1 MGNIQPTGTSGKS
14 TPPNTPR
21 RTSVPNFQEVAFGN
35 TVQPMEG
42 HAQGPNQETIMGQ
55 GQISGTSTGTGG
67 APRFDA
73 QRTAL
78 GESASSA
85 ARTGFA
91 VNVGDQPSHA
101 QQAQQSSAIVPLPPN
116 AEIRLL
122 TEQQI
127 RDLAPIAKRPKLALG
142 ELKNSSTILSKR
154 VKFTAT
160 LSGIESHH
168 ALVLVIHEFL
178 SWDFESKSIK
188 FSKFK
193 VKECSGGTRVSFEA
207 DGLLAKE
214 QARKA
219 YEMTRNRFD
228 NLQAVGLLDVD
239 PAAWLPYKL
248 LPPCPSLYER
258 VDWKLPLIPTER
270 ELRLRLE
277 CIETML
283 GYDCFGLAL
292 VLMSDFMRVDGNIF
306 RIAIDHVGQFDESL
320 PSGFKIVT
328 DDLTGM
334 VGFVN
339 LVCCRGINH
348 LVCRHGTDQIGEV
361 GKFFLRDVMTTTDLA
376 APQYQISIFGI
387 LADQMDKLPEAE
399 RLKIVQRLLDLP
411 GIDIGKLFLNPKAKL
426 LLAAI
431 PELREVFV
439 EIADHAYEV
448 FWDRKQKLEKKGLV
462 FAQRSPAEPIEID
475 VGQIDEST
483 VDALLEL
490 AEAAVMGQRTSWA
503 IGILRFLSE
512 RVLDDEQIA
521 KAKTL
526 RDLIQSAV
534 RHDPL
539 PHVAAT
545 FENVKRLTDE
555 AIAEIDPPPRN

>member
-1 MGNIQPTGTSGKS
+1 
-14 TPPNTPR
+14 
-21 RTSVPNFQEVAFGN
+21 
-35 TVQPMEG
+35 
-42 HAQGPNQETIMGQ
+42 MGQ

-85 ARTGFA
+85 AKGFV

-101 QQAQQSSAIVPLPPN
+101 QQAQHSSTIVPLPPN

-142 ELKNSSTILSKR
+142 ELKLVFGELKNSSTILSE
-154 VKFTAT
+154 FTAT
-160 LSGIESHH
+160 LSGIESDHP
-168 ALVLVIHEFL
+168 LVGVIREFL
-178 SWDFESKSIK
+178 SWDFNEKSIK
-188 FSKFK
+188 FSEFNAE
-193 VKECSGGTRVSFEA
+193 ECNGGTRISFEA
-207 DGLLAKE
+207 DGLLSTDALD
-214 QARKA
+214 QVLKA
-219 YEMTRNRFD
+219 YEMTRSRFG
-228 NLQAVGLLDVD
+228 NLQAVGLLDVN
-239 PAAWLPYKL
+239 PAELLPYKL
-248 LPPCPSLYER
+248 LPHCCSLYER
-258 VDWKLPLIPTER
+258 VDWKLPLIPTEM
-270 ELRLRLE
+270 ELRLRLD

-306 RIAIDHVGQFDESL
+306 RIAIDHVRQFDGSS
-320 PSGFKIVT
+320 PSGFKIVAN
-328 DDLTGM
+328 DPTGM

-348 LVCRHGTDQIGEV
+348 LVCRHGTDQIGDV
-361 GKFFLRDVMTTTDLA
+361 GKFFLRDVMTTTALA

-387 LADQMDKLPEAE
+387 LADQMDKLSEAE

-426 LLAAI
+426 LLAPI

-475 VGQIDEST
+475 VGPIDELT
-483 VDALLEL
+483 VDALFKLQKL
-490 AEAAVMGQRTSWA
+490 LSWA
-503 IGILRFLSE
+503 NGPVGR
-512 RVLDDEQIA
+512 
-521 KAKTL
+521 
-526 RDLIQSAV
+526 
-534 RHDPL
+534 
-539 PHVAAT
+539 
-545 FENVKRLTDE
+545 
-555 AIAEIDPPPRN
+555 